1 MKNLTQEE
9 QDYILKVLNFDLKIA
24 KEELDG
30 NKYSK
35 MNIEKLEYQ
44 IEFLTNLCKQIIKQ
58 TGGWSDIPNDHL
70 F

>member
-30 NKYSK
+30 NKYLK

-44 IEFLTNLCKQIIKQ
+44 IEFLTNLINK
-58 TGGWSDIPNDHL
+58 